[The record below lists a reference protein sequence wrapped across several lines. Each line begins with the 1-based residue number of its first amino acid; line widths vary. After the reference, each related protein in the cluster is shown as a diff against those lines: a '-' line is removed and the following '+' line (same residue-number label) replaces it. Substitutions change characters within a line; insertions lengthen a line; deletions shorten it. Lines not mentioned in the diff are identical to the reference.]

1 MGARSALPL
10 SSWRRSF
17 RMARSTGSSSFSFIR
32 ADCHRRYARQSLKG
46 PKISGSKRCI
56 GCKRDAWSQRIA
68 AQARLVSLRCE
79 ANREKRS
86 SPMAHVVSLLNDDH
100 QEEGKLLDGQSELV
114 PNSRSCVSCLGRCS
128 QRRHVHPYSGN
139 QGNRKRQ
146 PTQCKQAIK
155 GNGPREAHKR

>member
-100 QEEGKLLDGQSELV
+100 QEEGKLLDGQS
-114 PNSRSCVSCLGRCS
+114 RTCS
-128 QRRHVHPYSGN
+128 QFEVMCLLFGTMFPASARASLLW
-139 QGNRKRQ
+139 QSRQ
-146 PTQCKQAIK
+146 SKTATDTVQA
-155 GNGPREAHKR
+155 GDQREWTTRSS